1 MAGSFVFANYET
13 DLGDIRPIK
22 VQPET
27 IAGAWNPEATGNAV
41 GSLVRV
47 GGGKRRIGI
56 KARSVTLKI
65 NVGAPVG
72 GYQPTRTIR
81 LPMLDKTAYE
91 ALAIGDEVEYDGAT
105 YIVSGASPQSGR

>member
-27 IAGAWNPEATGNAV
+27 IAGAWNAEATGNAV

-47 GGGKRRIGI
+47 GGGKRRIGL

-65 NVGAPVG
+65 DVGAPVQ
-72 GYQPTRTIR
+72 GYQATRTIR
-81 LPMLDKTAYE
+81 LPVLTLAAYQ
-91 ALAIGDEVEYDGAT
+91 ALAIGDKVEYDGAT
-105 YIVSGASPQSGR
+105 YTVSGASPQSGR